1 VSRNEKVVAS
11 HQPHFFPWLG
21 YLDKMAK
28 VDAFII
34 NDIVQLETKSPM
46 VRNKIVDSRG
56 KERYI
61 NASIDKKGYMD
72 KPNRDIQLSNWN
84 EVRSYIRNVLVD
96 AYRKAGFYYEV
107 WPLVD
112 ELLCSDF
119 KMLLDLNMATI
130 EMLRKCFDINTP
142 LILNS
147 SLNWGIGEDKSERL
161 ANKVAA
167 VGGTVYLS
175 GNGARKYMDFS
186 PFIEKNISVVYQEF
200 SYPEYAQI
208 STAEFVPNLS
218 AIDMLFNCGIEASRK
233 LFWEN
238 VRSTNEVRQGIIFH

>member
-1 VSRNEKVVAS
+1 MSRNEKVVAS

-28 VDAFII
+28 ADAFII

-61 NASIDKKGYMD
+61 NASIDKRGYVD
-72 KPNRDIQLSNWN
+72 KPNKDIQLSNWN
-84 EVRSYIRNVLVD
+84 EVRSYIKNVLVD

-107 WPLVD
+107 CPLVD
-112 ELLCSDF
+112 EVLFTDF
-119 KMLLDLNMATI
+119 TTLFDLNMATI

-147 SLNWGIGEDKSERL
+147 SFNWRSGEDKSARL

-167 VGGTVYLS
+167 IGGTVYLS
-175 GNGARKYMDFS
+175 GNGARKYMDFT
-186 PFIEKNISVVYQEF
+186 PFAERNISVVYQKF
-200 SYPEYAQI
+200 SYPVYAQI
-208 STAEFVPNLS
+208 SSSEFVPNLS
-218 AIDMLFNCGIEASRK
+218 AIDMLFNCGIEKSRK
-233 LFWEN
+233 LFWDN
-238 VRSTNEVRQGIIFH
+238 VRSTNELFDVE

>member
-1 VSRNEKVVAS
+1 VSQNEKIVAS

-34 NDIVQLETKSPM
+34 NDIAQLETKSPM
-46 VRNKIVDSRG
+46 VRNKILDCRG

-61 NASIDKKGYMD
+61 NVSVDKKGYVD
-72 KPNRDIQLSNWN
+72 KPNKDIQLSNWN
-84 EVRSYIRNVLVD
+84 EVRACIKNVLVD

-107 WPLVD
+107 WPRVD
-112 ELLCSDF
+112 EVLCPDF
-119 KMLLDLNMATI
+119 TTLLDLNMATI

-147 SLNWGIGEDKSERL
+147 SFNWSSGKDKSTRL

-208 STAEFVPNLS
+208 SSAEFVSNLS
-218 AIDMLFNCGIEASRK
+218 AIDMLFNCGIERSRK

-238 VRSTNEVRQGIIFH
+238 VRSTNEVRQDINLL